1 MVIII
6 GITGTLGAG
15 KGTIVDFLKTKGFK
29 HYSVR
34 TFLTK
39 IIERRGM
46 KVNRDSMVK
55 VANELRTKYSSSYI
69 AEQLYLKALK
79 NKKDCVIESLRTT
92 GEINELKA
100 RGNFF
105 LFAVDADAKVRY
117 ERIKKRKSSTDKLGF
132 EEFLANEKREMNNRD
147 PNKQN
152 LAKCIRMANFVFENE
167 GSIKDLHAKVEV
179 VIDGIKRQN

>member
-15 KGTIVDFLKTKGFK
+15 KGTIVEFLKTKGFK

-34 TFLTK
+34 NFLIK

-69 AEQLYLKALK
+69 AEQLYLKAIK

-92 GEINELKA
+92 GEITALKSK
-100 RGNFF
+100 GNFF

-117 ERIKKRKSSTDKLGF
+117 ERIKKRKSSTDKLNF

-167 GSIKDLHAKVEV
+167 GSIKDLNVKVEV